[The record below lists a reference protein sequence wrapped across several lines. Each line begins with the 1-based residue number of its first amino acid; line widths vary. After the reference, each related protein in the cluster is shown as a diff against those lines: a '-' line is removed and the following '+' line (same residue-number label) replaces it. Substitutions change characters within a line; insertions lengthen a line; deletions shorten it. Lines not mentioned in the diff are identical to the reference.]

1 MEKTPKTKYL
11 LQEER
16 LTFNEIVKTSSLPS
30 YTSNLSIKREGKM
43 SDRIILPIDEE
54 DAHVQYYV
62 IILKENKK
70 KYKELIDKIN
80 NYYDY

>member
-1 MEKTPKTKYL
+1 
-11 LQEER
+11 
-16 LTFNEIVKTSSLPS
+16 
-30 YTSNLSIKREGKM
+30 M

-62 IILKENKK
+62 VMLKENKK